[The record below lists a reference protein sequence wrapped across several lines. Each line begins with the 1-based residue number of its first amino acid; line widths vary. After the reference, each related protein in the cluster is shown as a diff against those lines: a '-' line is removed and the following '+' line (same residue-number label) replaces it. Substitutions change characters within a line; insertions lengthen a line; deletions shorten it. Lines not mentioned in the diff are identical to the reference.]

1 MEEKTG
7 FSGFESIESTEEQ
20 ESRDSWLEE
29 SSFTGSATSR
39 WIVGVNLFAVM
50 IALIAFVNLFL
61 RSNESG
67 LIFGHFW
74 LRNRSKYL
82 TE

>member
-1 MEEKTG
+1 MVFTQPKTG
-7 FSGFESIESTEEQ
+7 FSCFESIESTEEQ

-39 WIVGVNLFAVM
+39 CVVGVNLFAVM

-67 LIFGHFW
+67 
-74 LRNRSKYL
+74 
-82 TE
+82 